1 MATLYAWWLIGSFN
15 FIFGSE
21 NGLSFRR
28 KRKEEKVMERFK
40 VDSRG
45 VWKRG
50 FILILILAFGVLSL
64 ICPLDGARAED
75 KLAGKEVLIGSAWG
89 LTGTW
94 RDWTTKNM
102 IAAEIAVEEIN
113 AMGGI
118 KGVPLRIITY
128 DTASKPMEATRIVRK
143 LAEDDKVLAILGPFS
158 SSECEVAFPV
168 GNRIGI
174 AMISQASSK
183 PGLAKPHRPYA
194 FRNTIDEIVMGKVA
208 VKAFIQNYNIKK
220 VAVVH
225 DIKDAI
231 GLTLGSKVLP
241 AMFQKMGVT
250 IVNEGNYVTFQIK
263 DFDFGPQV
271 TKLKGMDFDGIAF
284 GGLYFDAVT
293 FCKELRRQGLSQP
306 LVGGSPFINEYFP
319 KRGGKDAEG
328 TFAPCTFHYSIAP
341 TSFVTEFVRRAKEK
355 GLDPPEP
362 IMYDHNVY
370 DAIYFIKY
378 AIETMGVTNKPED
391 LAADREKIMK
401 GLSEIKDFRGI
412 VGPVAFN
419 EAGDADKPVFV
430 AEIKG
435 GQWFIRK

>member
-1 MATLYAWWLIGSFN
+1 
-15 FIFGSE
+15 
-21 NGLSFRR
+21 
-28 KRKEEKVMERFK
+28 MERFK
-40 VDSRG
+40 GGSKCG
-45 VWKRG
+45 WK
-50 FILILILAFGVLSL
+50 LGVLLTIIFCFGIITL
-64 ICPLDGARAED
+64 ICPVDAARAES
-75 KLAGKEVLIGSAWG
+75 KLAGKEVLIGAAWG

-102 IAAEIAVEEIN
+102 IAAQMAVEEIN

-118 KGVPLRIITY
+118 GGVPLRIITY

-143 LAEDDKVLAILGPFS
+143 LADDDKVLAILGPFS

-168 GNRIGI
+168 GNKLGV

-183 PGLAKPHRPYA
+183 PGLAKKHRPYA

-208 VKAFIQNYNIKK
+208 VKAFIKQYNVKR

-231 GLTLGSKVLP
+231 GLILGSKVLP
-241 AMFQKMGVT
+241 MVFKKMGVT
-250 IVNEGNYVTFQIK
+250 IANEGNYVTFQIK

-293 FCKELRRQGLSQP
+293 FSKELRRQGLKQP

-319 KRGGKDAEG
+319 KRGGKEAEG
-328 TFAPCTFHYSIAP
+328 TFAPCTFHHSIAP
-341 TSFVTEFVRRAKEK
+341 TRFVDEFTKRAIAKK
-355 GLDPPEP
+355 FDPPEP
-362 IMYDHNVY
+362 IMYDNNVY

-378 AIETMGVTNKPED
+378 AIEKMGVTNKSGD
-391 LAADREKIMK
+391 LAQDREKIMK
-401 GLSEIKDFRGI
+401 GLNDIKDFRGI

-419 EAGDADKPVFV
+419 AAGDGDKPVFV

-435 GQWFIRK
+435 GRWVIRK